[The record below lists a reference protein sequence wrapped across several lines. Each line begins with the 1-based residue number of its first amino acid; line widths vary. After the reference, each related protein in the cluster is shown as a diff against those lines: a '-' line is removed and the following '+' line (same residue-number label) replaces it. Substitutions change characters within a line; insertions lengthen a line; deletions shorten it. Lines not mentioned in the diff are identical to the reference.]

1 MGSESTQSGKYE
13 MSRYIDLEVYHA
25 VERSHPFY
33 IEMVDEML
41 TQINDLASENGSP
54 TQLLEIGCGTG
65 LLTEELAKNNR
76 LAIDAVELDS
86 NCFEIIHKNMNGR
99 VNCICGDAVT
109 YRGDKPYDI
118 VTSAFAHDHIHYD
131 LRQSFAENIRANLVK
146 GGIYV
151 MGGEILP
158 FFETEDER
166 KNSLYKYH
174 EMIIS
179 KALRGGHFRLA
190 QIEINALES
199 GLHKVGDFKRHE
211 RMFEEEMMSADFVL
225 KKKVKLGPD
234 DDDRVGG
241 VFTYVFEAV

>member
-1 MGSESTQSGKYE
+1 MGSLSDPSGKYE

-25 VERSHPFY
+25 VERSHPYY
-33 IEMVDEML
+33 IEMVEEML
-41 TQINDLASENGSP
+41 SWINASASDNGAP

-65 LLTEELAKNNR
+65 LLTEELAR
-76 LAIDAVELDS
+76 SGALAIDAVELDS
-86 NCFEIIHKNMNGR
+86 NCFEIIRKNMNGR

-109 YRGDKPYDI
+109 YRRDKPYDI
-118 VTSAFAHDHIHYD
+118 VASAFAHDHIHYD
-131 LRQSFAENIRANLVK
+131 LRHSFARNIRSNLVK

-158 FFETEDER
+158 FFETEDQR
-166 KNSLYKYH
+166 KESLYKYH
-174 EMIIS
+174 EMIIT
-179 KALRGGHFRLA
+179 KALRQGHFRLA

-199 GLHKVGDFKRHE
+199 GLHMVGDFKRHE
-211 RMFEEEMMSADFVL
+211 RMFEEEMLSAGFVL
-225 KKKVKLGPD
+225 KSKVKLGPD